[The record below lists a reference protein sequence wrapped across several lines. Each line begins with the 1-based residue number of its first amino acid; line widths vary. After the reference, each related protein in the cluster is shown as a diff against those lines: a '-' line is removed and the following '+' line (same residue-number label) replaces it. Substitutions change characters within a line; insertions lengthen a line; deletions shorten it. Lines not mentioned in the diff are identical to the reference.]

1 MDMEQ
6 QAQIVREV
14 KRVLEC
20 DPLLARRL
28 RPQARPGGQWV
39 VVLDDRA
46 RERLCRHLEQ
56 LDGDGWQWLEFVP
69 MLFDEGRCEVPVLA
83 PGQGVEDP

>member
-1 MDMEQ
+1 MGNER

-14 KRVLEC
+14 MAVLER

-28 RPQARPGGQWV
+28 RPQARPGGRWV

-56 LDGDGWQWLEFVP
+56 LDGDGWQWLEYVP
-69 MLFDEGRCEVPVLA
+69 MLCDEGRFEVPVLA
-83 PGQGVEDP
+83 PGQGVGDS